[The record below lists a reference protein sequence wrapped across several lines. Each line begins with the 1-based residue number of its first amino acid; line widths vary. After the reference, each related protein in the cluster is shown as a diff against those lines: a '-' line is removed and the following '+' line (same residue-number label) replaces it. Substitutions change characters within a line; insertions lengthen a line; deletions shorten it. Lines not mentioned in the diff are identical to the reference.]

1 MIQFSSQQRDAIKR
15 GSEKRKSLIN
25 QTKKVVNRVNGKGR
39 DAYLDSILS
48 GTTGI
53 GKTHLSE
60 VALKE
65 ANIPYFKL
73 QGSVSMFAMAG
84 DLMLIHARKP
94 IGKKVVILVDDCDS
108 FFENKTSMNILKGM
122 TGKVGTRVFQYK
134 KAINPSSFTEAQLEV
149 MPNYMNNGEH
159 GFTVPCDDFV
169 FLFTTNFP
177 FPTESEA
184 KEYSSKNA
192 GSAKG
197 NRMMDLAAVAGRMNY
212 RDFTLSDRYENWG
225 WVAEVGL
232 NDGGLDM
239 LESEEQKMIL
249 LDWMWNNWN
258 ELRATSVRTMEQ
270 LAYDMLDYPNEYRDE
285 WEVSYLK

>member
-1 MIQFSSQQRDAIKR
+1 MIQFSSQQRDAINR
-15 GSEKRKSLIN
+15 GSSKRKSLIN
-25 QTKKVVNRVNGKGR
+25 QTKKVVNRVIGKER
-39 DAYLDSILS
+39 DQYLDAIFS

-60 VALKE
+60 RALSE
-65 ANIPYFKL
+65 ANVPFIKL

-84 DLMLIHARKP
+84 DLMLIHSRKP
-94 IGKKVVILVDDCDS
+94 AGQKVVILVDDCDS

-149 MPNYMNNGEH
+149 MPNYMNDGEH
-159 GFTVPCDDFV
+159 GFTVNCDDFI

-177 FPTESEA
+177 FPTESDA
-184 KEYSSKNA
+184 KEYISKNR

-212 RDFTLSDRYENWG
+212 RDFTLSDRNENWG
-225 WVAEVGL
+225 WIAEVGL

-239 LESEEQKMIL
+239 LQSEDDKMIL

-270 LAYDMLDYPNEYRDE
+270 LAYDMIDYPNDYRDE
-285 WEVSYLK
+285 WEASYLK